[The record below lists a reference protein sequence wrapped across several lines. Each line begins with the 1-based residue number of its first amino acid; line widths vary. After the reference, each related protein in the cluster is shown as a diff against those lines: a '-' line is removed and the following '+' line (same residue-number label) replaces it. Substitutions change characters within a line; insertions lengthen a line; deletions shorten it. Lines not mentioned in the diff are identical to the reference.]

1 MVYLDNIIIYSNSEE
16 EYFKYIKWVLQR
28 LIDEKMLIVI
38 KKYKFHI
45 KKTEFY
51 RFIIKLGQLSIN
63 LKKIKVVVN

>member
-1 MVYLDNIIIYSNSEE
+1 MLGEYLNKFIIVYLDNIVIYSNSKK

-28 LIDEKMLIVI
+28 LIDEKMLIII

-51 RFIIKLGQLSIN
+51 RFIIELG
-63 LKKIKVVVN
+63 